1 VVDERRGPSQ
11 RRQHLVLVVLVAG
24 VILCWILLTPPGAGA
39 DEPGHLVRAG
49 ALAHGQLDG
58 SDIGSARYEGLDV
71 PGTYRVP
78 EPACYAHHP
87 EVPVSCAPA
96 APVSD
101 ETVTLP
107 SSAGEYPIWGHLPGG
122 VLSRLPGLAPIWW
135 ARIGAAAVATALV
148 AGALWLVT
156 PRRPLGAAA
165 LLVALTPMAWS
176 VFANVN
182 PSAMAISGGVAL
194 WAGLLYSGARP
205 VSSAAWLTA
214 FGWAALALP
223 RRDGLIWA
231 CVALVVALG
240 YCGRTAAEWWRS
252 LGGGPRFVVA
262 ASTLVAVGWGFTNDS
277 RVSRFVAA
285 APLIV
290 VAGEVVRWLWRER
303 VTTPRPR
310 LVLLAAGAAIGGVAT
325 VVVLTQRP
333 GGWDSDLASHIV
345 GETGYNFIEAIGR
358 LGWLD
363 VPLPAASIALTCAAI
378 GLLGA
383 ASLAASAAPASWAAA
398 VLLTATAS
406 SWLFELFQGNTSGT
420 YWQGRY
426 SLPLLVGVP
435 LLLGLARVPAIAA
448 SRVACC
454 AGGIALVVLNVSA
467 WAAARRWGVGND
479 GSMMPWDWDTIH
491 SPLPPIVVLA
501 ALATLSGGLGV
512 TLWRLAA
519 PSDFGHTSVDRTLI
533 RSSPDPATLD

>member
-1 VVDERRGPSQ
+1 
-11 RRQHLVLVVLVAG
+11 
-24 VILCWILLTPPGAGA
+24 
-39 DEPGHLVRAG
+39 
-49 ALAHGQLDG
+49 
-58 SDIGSARYEGLDV
+58 
-71 PGTYRVP
+71 
-78 EPACYAHHP
+78 
-87 EVPVSCAPA
+87 
-96 APVSD
+96 
-101 ETVTLP
+101 
-107 SSAGEYPIWGHLPGG
+107 
-122 VLSRLPGLAPIWW
+122 
-135 ARIGAAAVATALV
+135 V

-194 WAGLLYSGARP
+194 WAGLLYGGARP

-240 YCGRTAAEWWRS
+240 HGGRTAADWWRS
-252 LGGGPRFVVA
+252 LGVGPRIVVA
-262 ASTLVAVGWGFTNDS
+262 ASTAITVAWGVTNDTRVSRLVAV
-277 RVSRFVAA
+277 

-290 VAGEVVRWLWRER
+290 VTAEVVRWLWRER
-303 VTTPRPR
+303 VTTRAAR
-310 LVLLAAGAAIGGVAT
+310 LMLLAAVATIGGVVAAI
-325 VVVLTQRP
+325 VLTRRP
-333 GGWDSDLASHIV
+333 GGWEGELASRIV

-358 LGWLD
+358 LSWLD
-363 VPLPAASIALTCAAI
+363 APLPAASVALTCAAI

-383 ASLAASAAPASWAAA
+383 ASLAVDSAAAGWAAG
-398 VLLTATAS
+398 LLITAAAT
-406 SWLFELFQGNTSGT
+406 SWLFELSQGSTTGT

-454 AGGIALVVLNVSA
+454 AGGIALVVLNVAA
-467 WAAARRWGVGND
+467 WAVARRWGVGTD

-501 ALATLSGGLGV
+501 ALAALSGGLAA
-512 TLWRLAA
+512 TLWRIAA
-519 PSDFGHTSVDRTLI
+519 PPDLGHGSFDRT
-533 RSSPDPATLD
+533 